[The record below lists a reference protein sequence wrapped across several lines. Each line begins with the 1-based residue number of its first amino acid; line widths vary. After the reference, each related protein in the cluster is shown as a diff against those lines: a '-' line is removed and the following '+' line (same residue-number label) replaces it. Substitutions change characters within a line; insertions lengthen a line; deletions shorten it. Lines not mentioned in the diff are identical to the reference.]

1 MDSFTLTIG
10 SRVNPFHHS
19 TKKFNFFSV
28 NPSRNTSLVVVSA
41 SSRDKDESKLENW
54 ELMELKFGRLLGED
68 PKLTKAKI
76 AGRKANPDVSYM
88 EIEKSFNKKNFQ
100 IDEFVEEFQRRPPPK
115 SLNLVRPVP
124 KKGVKFEEDISAN
137 KSFES
142 QKSKGR
148 LSSVGHVVDDRP
160 KRPSVILRKPS
171 SAYLEDDIEVKK
183 SPRLTIKPNLSLK
196 MGMGESRENF
206 SDIMLLKRPE
216 PSRAV
221 IDPVI
226 DNTTSGDSIV
236 STSGVSS
243 KDSNNSYKPQGI
255 GSFPQSELEDEPI
268 VGLQPFE
275 RRGGEFNGNEASTSQ
290 SEFELQMKP
299 PRFDQSSGD
308 ESRPDKE
315 KAASLNI
322 GLAENENFT
331 KVDLQRKPP
340 RFDES
345 LTDEPKPYKDEAAS
359 FGNGDAETEAF
370 AEVDLQ
376 KKPPGVGQSST
387 DEAKPV
393 KGKAADFTNGHA
405 ETENYIGFELQ
416 SRRPSLDQSPKNE
429 PNSMRETAAS
439 LTGNHAEIENFMS
452 QEPLQEGEDTDWSR
466 AEHLCKSG
474 SRGEVEMISCSTR
487 GFVASFGSLIGFLPY
502 RNLGAKWRFLAFESW
517 LRKKGLDPSKY
528 RQNLGIVN
536 YGSLDKGSLSTSAST
551 DPSII
556 DGKLS
561 SDMKVEDLLEIYDQ
575 EKLKFL
581 STFVGMR
588 LRASVVLADRKSRKL
603 ILSGKRIEPEEVL
616 QKRRSLMSKLN
627 VGDVVKC
634 YIKKITYYGILV
646 EVEGVHAMIHQSEVS
661 WDTNLE
667 PSSFYKVGQVVD
679 AKVHQLDFFLGRI
692 LLSLKEVT
700 SDPLTESLESVVG
713 ERNGDI
719 ETAQA
724 DTEWLDVE
732 SLVKELEG
740 IEGVQSVSKGRFF
753 LSPGLAP
760 TFQVYMASMFQNQ
773 YKLLA
778 RSENKV
784 QEVLVQANLDKEE
797 MKAAIIACTNK
808 VE

>member
-268 VGLQPFE
+268 
-275 RRGGEFNGNEASTSQ
+275 
-290 SEFELQMKP
+290 
-299 PRFDQSSGD
+299 
-308 ESRPDKE
+308 
-315 KAASLNI
+315 
-322 GLAENENFT
+322 
-331 KVDLQRKPP
+331 
-340 RFDES
+340 
-345 LTDEPKPYKDEAAS
+345 
-359 FGNGDAETEAF
+359 
-370 AEVDLQ
+370 
-376 KKPPGVGQSST
+376 
-387 DEAKPV
+387 
-393 KGKAADFTNGHA
+393 
-405 ETENYIGFELQ
+405 
-416 SRRPSLDQSPKNE
+416 
-429 PNSMRETAAS
+429 
-439 LTGNHAEIENFMS
+439 
-452 QEPLQEGEDTDWSR
+452 EGEDTDWSR